1 MKALFLRLFFG
12 QNVMS
17 RVATILA
24 ALLASFIIS
33 YLPGLPAVVTT
44 IVGFLME
51 LPEGEVVTQQGLV
64 AALTPFIMWV
74 ISEIA
79 KHLIGADNN
88 KTLTV
93 LKDAGVYPGPLD
105 AWVGPVA
112 QGGLDALVDKAA
124 K

>member
-64 AALTPFIMWV
+64 AALTPIFMWL

-79 KHLIGADNN
+79 KHLIGSDNN
-88 KTLTV
+88 KTLET
-93 LKDAGVYPGPLD
+93 LKSAGVYPGEID
-105 AWVGPVA
+105 AWVGPMA
-112 QGGLDALVDKAA
+112 QSGLDQLVDKAS